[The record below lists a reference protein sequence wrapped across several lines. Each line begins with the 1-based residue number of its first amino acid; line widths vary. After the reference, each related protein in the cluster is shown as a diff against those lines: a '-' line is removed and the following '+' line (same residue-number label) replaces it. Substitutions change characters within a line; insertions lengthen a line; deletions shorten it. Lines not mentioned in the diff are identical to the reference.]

1 MASKKIVDSDKD
13 VKVKLLWR
21 EVNRAEDHTGLLS
34 LKNNGAGRPIINWLR
49 TSQFFDGLVNTP
61 ARILLNVLSILAL
74 YVWGFIVFE
83 SEANFVPWAITLFIL
98 LAMQAASVRFVFS
111 GEGIADELQLSR
123 RDFAYRR
130 AYKTLLGLSAIPVL
144 VFAYVLAG
152 YQGDTSLA
160 WDFITY
166 RLDTY
171 RSLTLALFVFAVISF
186 QKYFSYGNK
195 GEPFTIREAG
205 KIKD

>member
-1 MASKKIVDSDKD
+1 MATKKLEEKIDKAA
-13 VKVKLLWR
+13 KKF
-21 EVNRAEDHTGLLS
+21 EAKAESSAKS
-34 LKNNGAGRPIINWLR
+34 LERRIITWLR
-49 TSQFFDGLVNTP
+49 TSQFFDGMVNTP
-61 ARILLNVLSILAL
+61 ARILINTLSLLTI

-83 SEANFVPWAITLFIL
+83 SEDNFVPWAITLFIL

-130 AYKTLLGLSAIPVL
+130 AYKTLIRLSAIPVL
-144 VFAYVLAG
+144 MVAWVLAG
-152 YQGDTSLA
+152 YRGDTSLA

>member
-1 MASKKIVDSDKD
+1 MATKKLEEKIDKAA
-13 VKVKLLWR
+13 KKF
-21 EVNRAEDHTGLLS
+21 EAQAESSAKTLE
-34 LKNNGAGRPIINWLR
+34 RRIITWLR
-49 TSQFFDGLVNTP
+49 TSQFFDGMVNTP
-61 ARILLNVLSILAL
+61 ARILINTLSLLTI

-83 SEANFVPWAITLFIL
+83 SEDNFVPWAITLFIL

-130 AYKTLLGLSAIPVL
+130 AYKTLIRLSAIPVL
-144 VFAYVLAG
+144 MVAWVLAG
-152 YQGDTSLA
+152 YRGDTALA
-160 WDFITY
+160 WEFITY

-205 KIKD
+205 KIQD